1 MLDQLKIVK
10 TTVFFNLSKD
20 SKPTF
25 IFSLLKVS
33 KMTSMRTFISP
44 VM

>member
-1 MLDQLKIVK
+1 MLDQLKVVK

-25 IFSLLKVS
+25 IFSLLKMT
-33 KMTSMRTFISP
+33 KMTKSQQND
-44 VM
+44 